1 MRLVG
6 GSAKYDR
13 DGEVVAETLLDRDV
27 SQRFLLRKNVGEML
41 LKGAGDVSDVSI
53 TPKRKNVK
61 EPRLNKV
68 NNHTTAELSDLNNLS
83 RTCTSDVGTRRQGVR
98 SSFSIKVAKNH
109 HPQISSES
117 KGNLPDVEVDHR
129 VGRVINRDPRLRDK
143 RSDGV
148 AKGERAEE
156 KTKTPTNTIV
166 ECSNEKRLMKTVA
179 ARVFASRSFRNKED
193 EEEEENEGDGL
204 LKKKQ
209 KKKKKVKER
218 SFLRHKERCSQ
229 KSHGKDHLPAEA
241 QNDHQPRSCSEGS
254 RPSGQVTE
262 RRRGEQVRVL
272 SYNKSGEW
280 CEAHAPS
287 GEVGWVPS
295 NYITPVNSLEKHSW
309 YHGPISRNTAE
320 YLLSSGINGSFLV
333 RESESSPGQRS
344 ISLRYDGRVYHYR
357 INEDENSKLYVSSEF
372 RFNTL
377 AELAHHHSQHADG
390 LITQLLYPAPKR
402 NKPTVFGLTPGNN
415 DSGPTL
421 FGLNSAE
428 PDEWE
433 IERTDIAMKHKLGGG
448 QYGDVYEAL
457 WKRHNIYVAVK
468 TLKEDTMALK
478 DFLEEAAIMKAMKH
492 PNLVQ
497 LLGVCTREPPFY
509 IVTEFMTRGNLL
521 DYLRNCSHDEVNEVV
536 LLYMATQ
543 VASAMEY
550 LEDRNFIHRDLAAR
564 NCLVGENHLVKVADF
579 GLARLMRDDT
589 YTAHAGAKFP
599 IKWTA
604 PEGLAYNKFST
615 KSDVWAFGI
624 LLWEI
629 ATYGV
634 SPYPGVDLTN
644 VYHLLES
651 GYRMDCPQ
659 GCPTRVYDLM
669 KQCWLWSA
677 GDRPTFSHIHHALE
691 TMFQETSI
699 TEEVE
704 QQLAAGGG
712 GRRVRGTSAGPH
724 QQWSDDQLPTSPRT
738 SSARQRSNKNK
749 HAVEEGSSPNL
760 PREVRPSPGI
770 LSARSTVVQLR
781 RTTNKKGKQAPAPPK
796 RTSSFRDST
805 CTDQELPGGM
815 AGDELNE
822 FNGIQ
827 KDLAD
832 LASSNDAESESDLR
846 ERTPDTEDSGAQS
859 LPATQGIGTSH
870 STFRAEPP
878 HLQSF
883 RQKPS
888 IGLRDPKTS
897 GDRIRRGRMEKSESQ
912 SGTIGSRH
920 ITVAALEV
928 HNVKRAINR
937 YGTLPKGARI
947 GAYLESLRQSGLS
960 QGVPPTD
967 DQSADQDDLERGQ
980 PEGQVDQEENK
991 ELDQNAVSMIRSNST
1006 QSGFPPQSPLISRL
1020 SPRLQSLRGDKRSKE
1035 PSLADLEFPPPPMD
1049 LPPPPDDFME
1059 ENQSTSLEFP
1069 PPPGSDQGIGTS
1081 SPESRRRLAQK
1092 PIPSPRGRRKTEY
1105 STISPQKVPTQ
1116 PLQDSQ
1122 HVAGEGSE
1130 SPQAE
1135 RTTLSITRQK
1145 LRDSEAEKPPVRT
1158 KPNLDSNLDSDVN
1171 DSSPGSRFG
1180 VSLRH
1185 RDQSSDSCDS
1195 YKSTDNLSPRA
1206 LLNNSKVKAKS
1217 STNLAKSP
1225 GSSSADTEGLQ
1236 TPSSPAGDDAQTPS
1250 SPAGGN
1256 GSPPSVDA
1264 ASLASRDGSVEELSS
1279 EEPKVVLG
1287 LGINHEVKESLE
1299 LKLVSELKEA
1309 DDKKEQSSE
1318 SGVVEEGSPDSQKN
1332 PAVQLVSELF
1342 ESLCQKTSKTGDSP
1356 RIDNG
1361 NVVNIEQNTKCESE
1375 NTSVKD
1381 SSNQIGFKASLK
1393 KVKSNFEKNNSDKE
1407 QRKINFKAQL
1417 RKTDTSKSVDDC
1429 LNAENDPHSTLM
1441 DFRAQL
1447 RKTNVVKD
1455 DENEAKTPEEDA
1467 SADQQENNERV
1478 SSLVNKKNENNGKNE
1493 QSCDSGIKSD
1503 IMSESVT
1510 SIQSEKRD
1518 SIPGEKRDSVQ
1529 SDTLKVNE
1537 EEDAKRF
1544 SSSSISS
1551 LKKLWEKQDADKL
1564 AKSDPNQ
1571 TSPKYAP
1578 CAYKRPELPKL
1589 IKGEKDSTPDIPP
1602 LKKTPED
1609 EGKVG
1614 KLEKRM
1620 WPPTGGESDHKPS
1633 DGKPSV
1639 PVKPVVKSFKLPPP
1653 PAGIKPPPPK
1663 PAGIYATPS
1672 VIRPPSVPVI
1682 SVKKE
1687 GKDTESKESKLT
1699 KESTT
1704 PAISGN
1710 PPPATSSSGG
1720 APPSDSI
1727 GSSSSNSSEKA
1738 GLIEQ
1743 GKTLENSIASLRS
1756 EGSTATVAACIQ
1768 SAQKVSGFHRACG
1781 DYMDNIPPQSRFH
1794 MRELLTRLELQTRQL
1809 RSAGGRSIEHNEKLF
1824 LEIENTVKDVT
1835 NTVLR

>member
-1 MRLVG
+1 MGGQQGKERHLGSGSGTITRSSKAKYRSGREIRTTGANIFTEHNGGGEAERGLRGPVFTTGRRLVVDPRALHPAYAPAYQAYAAPPYLARYSSTITVGEALLAARPLPDLPDLVSDSG
-6 GSAKYDR
+6 GGALDPMGGPGPPEQQHVGATFTAAIQPTTASTHATPAPLPVSATAQVTSTPQQDTATAATKWHSRENLLAPEEEGDPQLFVALYEFR
-13 DGEVVAETLLDRDV
+13 AQGENQL
-27 SQRFLLRKNVGEML
+27 SLRK
-41 LKGAGDVSDVSI
+41 
-53 TPKRKNVK
+53 
-61 EPRLNKV
+61 
-68 NNHTTAELSDLNNLS
+68 
-83 RTCTSDVGTRRQGVR
+83 
-98 SSFSIKVAKNH
+98 
-109 HPQISSES
+109 
-117 KGNLPDVEVDHR
+117 
-129 VGRVINRDPRLRDK
+129 
-143 RSDGV
+143 
-148 AKGERAEE
+148 
-156 KTKTPTNTIV
+156 
-166 ECSNEKRLMKTVA
+166 
-179 ARVFASRSFRNKED
+179 
-193 EEEEENEGDGL
+193 
-204 LKKKQ
+204 
-209 KKKKKVKER
+209 
-218 SFLRHKERCSQ
+218 
-229 KSHGKDHLPAEA
+229 
-241 QNDHQPRSCSEGS
+241 
-254 RPSGQVTE
+254 
-262 RRRGEQVRVL
+262 GEQVRVL
-272 SYNKSGEW
+272 SYNTSGEW
-280 CEAHAPS
+280 CEAHAGS

-344 ISLRYDGRVYHYR
+344 ISLRYNGRVYHYR

-377 AELAHHHSQHADG
+377 AELVHHHSQHADG

-402 NKPTVFGLTPGNN
+402 NKPTVFGLTPV
-415 DSGPTL
+415 GPL
-421 FGLNSAE
+421 HAE

-448 QYGDVYEAL
+448 QYGDVYEAV
-457 WKRHNIYVAVK
+457 WKRYNICVAVK

-509 IVTEFMTRGNLL
+509 IVTEFMSRGNLL
-521 DYLRNCSHDEVNEVV
+521 DYLRVCSHEEVNEVV

-550 LEDRNFIHRDLAAR
+550 LEERNFIHRDLAAR

-624 LLWEI
+624 LLWEF

-659 GCPTRVYDLM
+659 GCPVRVYELM
-669 KQCWLWSA
+669 KQCWLWNPS
-677 GDRPTFSHIHHALE
+677 DRPTFSHIHHALE

-699 TEEVE
+699 TDEVE

-712 GRRVRGTSAGPH
+712 RKVRGSSTSTH
-724 QQWSDDQLPTSPRT
+724 QQWNEDQLPTSPRT

-749 HAVEEGSSPNL
+749 HGAVDEGSSPNL
-760 PREVRPSPGI
+760 PRDVRPSPGI
-770 LSARSTVVQLR
+770 LSSRSTVVQLR

-805 CTDQELPGGM
+805 CTDQDLPAGM

-832 LASSNDAESESDLR
+832 LASSNDAESESELR

-859 LPATQGIGTSH
+859 LPATQALTSAH
-870 STFRAEPP
+870 STFRADPP
-878 HLQSF
+878 QLQSF
-883 RQKPS
+883 RQKS
-888 IGLRDPKTS
+888 SAGLRDSKA
-897 GDRIRRGRMEKSESQ
+897 GGERLRRSRMEKSESQ
-912 SGTIGSRH
+912 SGTGGGRH
-920 ITVAALEV
+920 LTVAALEV

-960 QGVPPTD
+960 QGVPPSD
-967 DQSADQDDLERGQ
+967 EQSIEQQEEQQEQGHQEEQDD
-980 PEGQVDQEENK
+980 PEENK
-991 ELDQNAVSMIRSNST
+991 DTSDKNAASMIRSNST

-1020 SPRLQSLRGDKRSKE
+1020 SPRLQSLRVDKRNKE
-1035 PSLADLEFPPPPMD
+1035 PSLADLEFPPPPAD

-1059 ENQSTSLEFP
+1059 DTQSATLEFP
-1069 PPPGSDQGIGTS
+1069 PPPGSERWLGTS
-1081 SPESRRRLAQK
+1081 SPEAHRRLIQK
-1092 PIPSPRGRRKTEY
+1092 PIPSPRARRKTDY
-1105 STISPQKVPTQ
+1105 SNVSPQKLAAQTTQ
-1116 PLQDSQ
+1116 ENQQ
-1122 HVAGEGSE
+1122 TVVEGLE

-1135 RTTLSITRQK
+1135 RATLSITRCR
-1145 LRDSEAEKPPVRT
+1145 LRDTDIDKPPVRA
-1158 KPNLDSNLDSDVN
+1158 KPILDTSLDGDTSEG
-1171 DSSPGSRFG
+1171 SPASRFG
-1180 VSLRH
+1180 VNLRH
-1185 RDQSSDSCDS
+1185 RDQSSDSCES
-1195 YKSTDNLSPRA
+1195 FKSTENLSPRPG
-1206 LLNNSKVKAKS
+1206 LGNAKIKMK
-1217 STNLAKSP
+1217 STSALAKSP
-1225 GSSSADTEGLQ
+1225 GSSSAETEGLQ
-1236 TPSSPAGDDAQTPS
+1236 TPSSPIADGGQTPS
-1250 SPAGGN
+1250 SPAAVD

-1264 ASLASRDGSVEELSS
+1264 ASLASRDGSIEEISS

-1299 LKLVSELKEA
+1299 LKLVSELKEV
-1309 DDKKEQSSE
+1309 DDKKEQSPDPVPTGE
-1318 SGVVEEGSPDSQKN
+1318 TSPGSQKN

-1342 ESLCQKTSKTGDSP
+1342 ESLCHKSNKMGESP
-1356 RIDNG
+1356 RLDNG
-1361 NVVNIEQNTKCESE
+1361 NTANVEHTIKSESE
-1375 NTSVKD
+1375 NSNVRD
-1381 SSNQIGFKASLK
+1381 ISNQITFKTNLK
-1393 KVKSNFEKNNSDKE
+1393 KIKSPFERNSSDKD

-1417 RKTDTSKSVDDC
+1417 RKTDTGKSVEDSC
-1429 LNAENDPHSTLM
+1429 NMENDPHSTLM

-1447 RKTNVVKD
+1447 RKTNVMKESESV
-1455 DENEAKTPEEDA
+1455 AKTPEEDICL
-1467 SADQQENNERV
+1467 SDQQENGVQVFSEV
-1478 SSLVNKKNENNGKNE
+1478 FKKSDNGGKNE
-1493 QSCDSGIKSD
+1493 RSYDSGIKSD
-1503 IMSESVT
+1503 VMSESIT

-1518 SIPGEKRDSVQ
+1518 SLQGEKRDSVQ
-1529 SDTLKVNE
+1529 SEKRDSVQSDNLKVSE
-1537 EEDAKRF
+1537 DEDAKRF

-1551 LKKLWEKQDADKL
+1551 LKKLWEKQDSDKL

-1578 CAYKRPELPKL
+1578 CIYKRPELPKL
-1589 IKGEKDSTPDIPP
+1589 MKSEKEINSDTQ
-1602 LKKTPED
+1602 LTNKTPED
-1609 EGKVG
+1609 EGKIG
-1614 KLEKRM
+1614 KLERKM
-1620 WPPTGGESDHKPS
+1620 WPPATGGEAESKLT

-1639 PVKPVVKSFKLPPP
+1639 PVKPMVKSFKLPPP
-1653 PAGIKPPPPK
+1653 PAGVKPPPPK

-1672 VIRPPSVPVI
+1672 IIRPPSVPVI

-1687 GKDTESKESKLT
+1687 GKDAENRDT
-1699 KESTT
+1699 KQ
-1704 PAISGN
+1704 AHNVSGN
-1710 PPPATSSSGG
+1710 PAPNMTSSGGTVPSDSVSGSSSG
-1720 APPSDSI
+1720 SM
-1727 GSSSSNSSEKA
+1727 EKA
-1738 GLIEQ
+1738 GLLEQ
-1743 GKTLENSIASLRS
+1743 GHAVEASIANLRS
-1756 EGSTATVAACIQ
+1756 ESSTTTVAACIQ
-1768 SAQKVSGFHRACG
+1768 AAQKVSSFHRACG

-1824 LEIENTVKDVT
+1824 FEIENTIRDVT
-1835 NTVLR
+1835 NTLHR

>member
-1 MRLVG
+1 MG
-6 GSAKYDR
+6 GQQGKERHLGSGGGTITRSSKAKYR
-13 DGEVVAETLLDRDV
+13 SGREIRTTGANIFTEHNGGGEAERGLRGLVFTTGRRPLDPHSPYHAHVSHYHAHAAPPCLARYTSTITVGEALLAARPLPDLPDLVSGSGPLDPMGGPGPPEPQPHVGATFTTITPTPAATHATPPPVSTAAAATAPAPTPQQEATATKWHSRENLLAPEEEGDPQLFVALYEFRAQGENQL
-27 SQRFLLRKNVGEML
+27 SLRK
-41 LKGAGDVSDVSI
+41 
-53 TPKRKNVK
+53 
-61 EPRLNKV
+61 
-68 NNHTTAELSDLNNLS
+68 
-83 RTCTSDVGTRRQGVR
+83 
-98 SSFSIKVAKNH
+98 
-109 HPQISSES
+109 
-117 KGNLPDVEVDHR
+117 
-129 VGRVINRDPRLRDK
+129 
-143 RSDGV
+143 
-148 AKGERAEE
+148 
-156 KTKTPTNTIV
+156 
-166 ECSNEKRLMKTVA
+166 
-179 ARVFASRSFRNKED
+179 
-193 EEEEENEGDGL
+193 
-204 LKKKQ
+204 
-209 KKKKKVKER
+209 
-218 SFLRHKERCSQ
+218 
-229 KSHGKDHLPAEA
+229 
-241 QNDHQPRSCSEGS
+241 
-254 RPSGQVTE
+254 
-262 RRRGEQVRVL
+262 GEQVRVL

-280 CEAHAPS
+280 CEAHAGS

-344 ISLRYDGRVYHYR
+344 ISLRYNGRVYHYR

-377 AELAHHHSQHADG
+377 AELVHHHSQHADG

-402 NKPTVFGLTPGNN
+402 NKPTVFGLTP
-415 DSGPTL
+415 
-421 FGLNSAE
+421 E

-448 QYGDVYEAL
+448 QYGDVYEAV
-457 WKRHNIYVAVK
+457 WKRYNICVAVK

-521 DYLRNCSHDEVNEVV
+521 DYLRVCSHDEVNEVV

-543 VASAMEY
+543 VAAAMEY
-550 LEDRNFIHRDLAAR
+550 LEERNFIHRDLAAR

-624 LLWEI
+624 LLWEF

-659 GCPTRVYDLM
+659 GCPVRVYELM
-669 KQCWLWSA
+669 KQCWLWNPS
-677 GDRPTFSHIHHALE
+677 DRPTFSHIHHALE

-712 GRRVRGTSAGPH
+712 RKVRGSTSSSTH
-724 QQWSDDQLPTSPRT
+724 QQWGEDQLPTSPRT

-749 HAVEEGSSPNL
+749 HNVMDEGSSPNL
-760 PREVRPSPGI
+760 PRDVRPSPGI

-796 RTSSFRDST
+796 RTRGSSLRVTSPRQRMRAVYEGGMRRERQGEGSSFRDST
-805 CTDQELPGGM
+805 CTDQDLPAGM

-822 FNGIQ
+822 FNGIDKIFEGIQ

-832 LASSNDAESESDLR
+832 LASSNDAESESELR

-859 LPATQGIGTSH
+859 LPTTQGLTSTH
-870 STFRAEPP
+870 STFRADPP

-883 RQKPS
+883 RQKS
-888 IGLRDPKTS
+888 SVGLRDPKIS
-897 GDRIRRGRMEKSESQ
+897 GERLRRGRMEKADSQ
-912 SGTIGSRH
+912 SGIGGGKH
-920 ITVAALEV
+920 LTVAALEV

-960 QGVPPTD
+960 QGVPPSDDHIQSSEQQEEQQEHVQQD
-967 DQSADQDDLERGQ
+967 DQG
-980 PEGQVDQEENK
+980 DQEENK
-991 ELDQNAVSMIRSNST
+991 DTPDKNSASMIRSNST

-1020 SPRLQSLRGDKRSKE
+1020 SPRLPPLRTDKRTKE
-1035 PSLADLEFPPPPMD
+1035 PSLADLEFPPPPVD

-1059 ENQSTSLEFP
+1059 DTQCASLDFP
-1069 PPPGSDQGIGTS
+1069 PPPGSDRWLGTS
-1081 SPESRRRLAQK
+1081 SPESHRRLVQK
-1092 PIPSPRGRRKTEY
+1092 PIPSPRARRKTDY
-1105 STISPQKVPTQ
+1105 SNVSPQKLSAQ
-1116 PLQDSQ
+1116 SSENQQ
-1122 HVAGEGSE
+1122 VAAEGSE

-1135 RTTLSITRQK
+1135 RTTLSITRRR
-1145 LRDSEAEKPPVRT
+1145 LRDTDADKPPVRA
-1158 KPNLDSNLDSDVN
+1158 KPSLDTSIDGDTSEG
-1171 DSSPGSRFG
+1171 SPASRFG
-1180 VSLRH
+1180 VNLRH
-1185 RDQSSDSCDS
+1185 RDQSSDSCES
-1195 YKSTDNLSPRA
+1195 FKSNENLSPRPG
-1206 LLNNSKVKAKS
+1206 LGNTKIKVKAS
-1217 STNLAKSP
+1217 SVPAKSP
-1225 GSSSADTEGLQ
+1225 GSSSAETEGLQ
-1236 TPSSPAGDDAQTPS
+1236 TPSSPIGDGGQTPS
-1250 SPAGGN
+1250 SPAAVD

-1264 ASLASRDGSVEELSS
+1264 ASLVSRDGSIEELSS
-1279 EEPKVVLG
+1279 EEPKVVVLG

-1299 LKLVSELKEA
+1299 LKLVAELKEV
-1309 DDKKEQSSE
+1309 DDKKEH
-1318 SGVVEEGSPDSQKN
+1318 SPDPVATEETSPGSQKN
-1332 PAVQLVSELF
+1332 PALQLVSELF
-1342 ESLCQKTSKTGDSP
+1342 ESLRHKNNKMSESP
-1356 RIDNG
+1356 HLDNG
-1361 NVVNIEQNTKCESE
+1361 NTVNNEHSIKCESE
-1375 NTSVKD
+1375 NINVRETG
-1381 SSNQIGFKASLK
+1381 NQLGFKASLK
-1393 KVKSNFEKNNSDKE
+1393 KVKSPFERNSSEKD

-1417 RKTDTSKSVDDC
+1417 RKTDTAKSVEDC
-1429 LNAENDPHSTLM
+1429 CNTEIDPHSTLM

-1447 RKTNVVKD
+1447 RKTSVVKD
-1455 DENEAKTPEEDA
+1455 GESAAKSPEED
-1467 SADQQENNERV
+1467 SSPGEQQENGIQVLSEV
-1478 SSLVNKKNENNGKNE
+1478 IKKSDSSGKNE
-1493 QSCDSGIKSD
+1493 WSCDSGIKSD
-1503 IMSESVT
+1503 VMSESII

-1518 SIPGEKRDSVQ
+1518 SLQGEKRDSVQ
-1529 SDTLKVNE
+1529 SDSLKVSEDE
-1537 EEDAKRF
+1537 EAKRF

-1551 LKKLWEKQDADKL
+1551 LKKLWEKQDSDKL

-1578 CAYKRPELPKL
+1578 CIYKRPELPKL
-1589 IKGEKDSTPDIPP
+1589 TKSEKDANTETQPAN
-1602 LKKTPED
+1602 KTPED

-1614 KLEKRM
+1614 KLERRM
-1620 WPPTGGESDHKPS
+1620 WPPTSGGEADVKIV

-1639 PVKPVVKSFKLPPP
+1639 PVKPMVKTFKLPPP
-1653 PAGIKPPPPK
+1653 PAGVKPPPPK

-1672 VIRPPSVPVI
+1672 IIRPPSVPVL
-1682 SVKKE
+1682 SVKKD
-1687 GKDTESKESKLT
+1687 GKDTDIKDIRLLKEVNH
-1699 KESTT
+1699 
-1704 PAISGN
+1704 AGN
-1710 PPPATSSSGG
+1710 PPQSMTSSGG
-1720 APPSDSI
+1720 TAPSDSVS
-1727 GSSSSNSSEKA
+1727 GSSNSSAEKA
-1738 GLIEQ
+1738 GLMEH
-1743 GKTLENSIASLRS
+1743 GHLVETSIANLRS
-1756 EGSTATVAACIQ
+1756 ESSTSTVAACIQ
-1768 SAQKVSGFHRACG
+1768 AAQKVSAFHRACG
-1781 DYMDNIPPQSRFH
+1781 DYMDNIPPQTRFH

-1824 LEIENTVKDVT
+1824 LEIENTVRDVT
-1835 NTVLR
+1835 NTIQR

>member
-402 NKPTVFGLTPGNN
+402 NKPTVFGLTP
-415 DSGPTL
+415 
-421 FGLNSAE
+421 AE

-822 FNGIQ
+822 FNGIDKIFEGIQ

>member
-1 MRLVG
+1 MG
-6 GSAKYDR
+6 GQQGKERHLGSGGGTITRSGKAKY
-13 DGEVVAETLLDRDV
+13 
-27 SQRFLLRKNVGEML
+27 
-41 LKGAGDVSDVSI
+41 
-53 TPKRKNVK
+53 
-61 EPRLNKV
+61 
-68 NNHTTAELSDLNNLS
+68 
-83 RTCTSDVGTRRQGVR
+83 R
-98 SSFSIKVAKNH
+98 SSREIRTAGANIFTEHNEALLAAR
-109 HPQISSES
+109 PLPD
-117 KGNLPDVEVDHR
+117 LPDVVSGSGGGALDPMGGPGPPESQH
-129 VGRVINRDPRLRDK
+129 VGATFVSTIQSALPAH
-143 RSDGV
+143 V
-148 AKGERAEE
+148 AQSPLPVSVSAAAAA
-156 KTKTPTNTIV
+156 
-166 ECSNEKRLMKTVA
+166 VA
-179 ARVFASRSFRNKED
+179 AAQVTSATPLGDANTTNAAATKWHSRENLLAP
-193 EEEEENEGDGL
+193 EEEGDPQLFVALYEFRAQGENQL
-204 LKKKQ
+204 T
-209 KKKKKVKER
+209 
-218 SFLRHKERCSQ
+218 LRK
-229 KSHGKDHLPAEA
+229 
-241 QNDHQPRSCSEGS
+241 
-254 RPSGQVTE
+254 
-262 RRRGEQVRVL
+262 GEQVRVL

-280 CEAHAPS
+280 CEAQAGS

-377 AELAHHHSQHADG
+377 AELVHHHSQHADG

-402 NKPTVFGLTPGNN
+402 NKPTVFGLTPGTV
-415 DSGPTL
+415 SM
-421 FGLNSAE
+421 FAFEE

-448 QYGDVYEAL
+448 QYGDVYEAV
-457 WKRHNIYVAVK
+457 WKRYNICVAVK

-478 DFLEEAAIMKAMKH
+478 DFLEEASIMKEMKH

-509 IVTEFMTRGNLL
+509 IVTEFMSRGNLL
-521 DYLRNCSHDEVNEVV
+521 DYLRTCSHDEVNEVT

-543 VASAMEY
+543 VAAAMEY
-550 LEDRNFIHRDLAAR
+550 LEDRSFIHRDLAAR

-659 GCPTRVYDLM
+659 GCPVRVYELM
-669 KQCWLWSA
+669 KQCWLWIPS
-677 GDRPTFSHIHHALE
+677 DRPTFSHIHHALE

-712 GRRVRGTSAGPH
+712 RKVVRGSSTGTH
-724 QQWSDDQLPTSPRT
+724 QQWNEEQLPTSPRT
-738 SSARQRSNKNK
+738 SSTKQRTKNK
-749 HAVEEGSSPNL
+749 HGMMDEGSSPNL
-760 PREVRPSPGI
+760 PRDVRPSPGI

-805 CTDQELPGGM
+805 CTDQDMPAGM

-822 FNGIQ
+822 FNGIDKIFEGIQ

-859 LPATQGIGTSH
+859 LPTTQGLTSTH
-870 STFRAEPP
+870 STFRSDPP

-883 RQKPS
+883 RQKS
-888 IGLRDPKTS
+888 GGLRDPKAG

-960 QGVPPTD
+960 QGVPPAD
-967 DQSADQDDLERGQ
+967 EQSSEHQQEDQDEHGDQDDQ
-980 PEGQVDQEENK
+980 KDTVDK
-991 ELDQNAVSMIRSNST
+991 NAASMIRSNST
-1006 QSGFPPQSPLISRL
+1006 QSGFQPQSPLISRL
-1020 SPRLQSLRGDKRSKE
+1020 SPRLQPLRSDKRNKE
-1035 PSLADLEFPPPPMD
+1035 PSLADLEFPPPPLD
-1049 LPPPPDDFME
+1049 LPPPPDDFIE
-1059 ENQSTSLEFP
+1059 ENQSTALEFP
-1069 PPPGSDQGIGTS
+1069 PPPGSDRWLGTS

-1092 PIPSPRGRRKTEY
+1092 PIPSPRARRKADFANV
-1105 STISPQKVPTQ
+1105 SPQKLPSSAV
-1116 PLQDSQ
+1116 QDSQ
-1122 HVAGEGSE
+1122 QGAGEGSE
-1130 SPQAE
+1130 SPQAD
-1135 RTTLSITRQK
+1135 RATLSVTRCRM
-1145 LRDSEAEKPPVRT
+1145 RDADADKPPVRA
-1158 KPNLDSNLDSDVN
+1158 KPNLDTSLDGEASEG
-1171 DSSPGSRFG
+1171 SPASRFG

-1185 RDQSSDSCDS
+1185 RDQSSDSCES
-1195 YKSTDNLSPRA
+1195 FKSTENLSPRPGLSSA
-1206 LLNNSKVKAKS
+1206 KGKGKS
-1217 STNLAKSP
+1217 SSAAAKSP
-1225 GSSSADTEGLQ
+1225 GSSSADTEGMQ
-1236 TPSSPAGDDAQTPS
+1236 TPSSPVGESGQAPS
-1250 SPAGGN
+1250 SPAAVD

-1264 ASLASRDGSVEELSS
+1264 ASLASRDGSVEELSA

-1309 DDKKEQSSE
+1309 DEKKEQKDDKKEP
-1318 SGVVEEGSPDSQKN
+1318 SPDGVTGGETSPGSQKN

-1342 ESLCQKTSKTGDSP
+1342 ESLRQKSNKVADTP
-1356 RIDNG
+1356 HLDNG
-1361 NVVNIEQNTKCESE
+1361 NAVNIESDNS
-1375 NTSVKD
+1375 NLRD
-1381 SSNQIGFKASLK
+1381 SSNQIGFKTNLK
-1393 KVKSNFEKNNSDKE
+1393 KVKNTFEKSSSEKE
-1407 QRKINFKAQL
+1407 ERKIYFKTQL
-1417 RKTDTSKSVDDC
+1417 RKTDTSKGDD
-1429 LNAENDPHSTLM
+1429 NVNMESDPHSTLM

-1447 RKTNVVKD
+1447 RKTNIVKED
-1455 DENEAKTPEEDA
+1455 DSKAIGDDTSPG
-1467 SADQQENNERV
+1467 DQQENGSQVLSE
-1478 SSLVNKKNENNGKNE
+1478 VNKKSDNAGKNE
-1493 QSCDSGIKSD
+1493 RSCDSGIKSD

-1510 SIQSEKRD
+1510 SIHS
-1518 SIPGEKRDSVQ
+1518 EKRDSVQ
-1529 SDTLKVNE
+1529 SDSLKVSE
-1537 EEDAKRF
+1537 DEDAKRF

-1564 AKSDPNQ
+1564 AKADPNQ

-1578 CAYKRPELPKL
+1578 SMNKRPDLPKL
-1589 IKGEKDSTPDIPP
+1589 TKSEKDSVADTPV

-1614 KLEKRM
+1614 KLERRV
-1620 WPPTGGESDHKPS
+1620 WPPPSSSEMDAKPA

-1653 PAGIKPPPPK
+1653 PAGVKPPPPK

-1672 VIRPPSVPVI
+1672 LIRPPSVPVI

-1687 GKDTESKESKLT
+1687 GKDSESKDSKALKET
-1699 KESTT
+1699 KDSVSKDN
-1704 PAISGN
+1704 ASGN
-1710 PPPATSSSGG
+1710 PPPSMTSSGG
-1720 APPSDSI
+1720 TLPSDSVS
-1727 GSSSSNSSEKA
+1727 GSSNSSTEKA
-1738 GLIEQ
+1738 GLVEQ
-1743 GKTLENSIASLRS
+1743 GRGVEASVATLRT
-1756 EGSTATVAACIQ
+1756 EGATTTVAACIQ
-1768 SAQKVSGFHRACG
+1768 SAQRVLDFYQACWE
-1781 DYMDNIPPQSRFH
+1781 YMDNIPPQSRFH

-1824 LEIENTVKDVT
+1824 AEIESTVRDVT
-1835 NTVLR
+1835 NTVQR

>member
-1 MRLVG
+1 MH
-6 GSAKYDR
+6 
-13 DGEVVAETLLDRDV
+13 
-27 SQRFLLRKNVGEML
+27 N
-41 LKGAGDVSDVSI
+41 I
-53 TPKRKNVK
+53 
-61 EPRLNKV
+61 
-68 NNHTTAELSDLNNLS
+68 
-83 RTCTSDVGTRRQGVR
+83 
-98 SSFSIKVAKNH
+98 
-109 HPQISSES
+109 
-117 KGNLPDVEVDHR
+117 
-129 VGRVINRDPRLRDK
+129 
-143 RSDGV
+143 
-148 AKGERAEE
+148 
-156 KTKTPTNTIV
+156 
-166 ECSNEKRLMKTVA
+166 
-179 ARVFASRSFRNKED
+179 
-193 EEEEENEGDGL
+193 
-204 LKKKQ
+204 
-209 KKKKKVKER
+209 
-218 SFLRHKERCSQ
+218 
-229 KSHGKDHLPAEA
+229 
-241 QNDHQPRSCSEGS
+241 
-254 RPSGQVTE
+254 
-262 RRRGEQVRVL
+262 GEQVRVL

-280 CEAHAPS
+280 CEAHASS

-377 AELAHHHSQHADG
+377 AELVHHHSQHADG

-402 NKPTVFGLTPGNN
+402 NKPTVFGLT
-415 DSGPTL
+415 
-421 FGLNSAE
+421 

-457 WKRHNIYVAVK
+457 WKRYNICVAVK

-543 VASAMEY
+543 VAAAMEY
-550 LEDRNFIHRDLAAR
+550 LEERNFIHRDLAAR

-644 VYHLLES
+644 VYHLLET

-704 QQLAAGGG
+704 QQLAAGV
-712 GRRVRGTSAGPH
+712 GRKLRGSSSGAH
-724 QQWSDDQLPTSPRT
+724 QQWNEDQLPTSPRT
-738 SSARQRSNKNK
+738 SSSRQRSNKNK
-749 HAVEEGSSPNL
+749 HVLDEGSSPNL
-760 PREVRPSPGI
+760 PRDVRPSPGI

-781 RTTNKKGKQAPAPPK
+781 RATNKKGKQAPAPPK

-805 CTDQELPGGM
+805 CTDQELAGGI
-815 AGDELNE
+815 AGDDLNE

-859 LPATQGIGTSH
+859 LPATQGITSTH
-870 STFRAEPP
+870 STFRAEP
-878 HLQSF
+878 LQSF

-888 IGLRDPKTS
+888 LGIR
-897 GDRIRRGRMEKSESQ
+897 DRIRKGRMEKSESQ

-960 QGVPPTD
+960 QGVPPSD
-967 DQSADQDDLERGQ
+967 HHSGDLDDLERGQ
-980 PEGQVDQEENK
+980 LEGQVDQDDHK
-991 ELDQNAVSMIRSNST
+991 ETDPNTASMIRSNST
-1006 QSGFPPQSPLISRL
+1006 QSGFPPHSPLISRL
-1020 SPRLQSLRGDKRSKE
+1020 SPRLQSLRSEKRNKE
-1035 PSLADLEFPPPPMD
+1035 PTLADLEFPPPPLD

-1059 ENQSTSLEFP
+1059 ESQQVSMEFP
-1069 PPPGSDQGIGTS
+1069 PPPGSDQGHGTS
-1081 SPESRRRLAQK
+1081 LPDSRSRLAQK
-1092 PIPSPRGRRKTEY
+1092 PIPSPRARRKTEY
-1105 STISPQKVPTQ
+1105 SCVSPQKQIV
-1116 PLQDSQ
+1116 QDSQ
-1122 HVAGEGSE
+1122 QNPDEGSE

-1135 RTTLSITRQK
+1135 RATLSVTRRK
-1145 LRDSEAEKPPVRT
+1145 LRDTESDKPPIRS
-1158 KPNLDSNLDSDVN
+1158 KPSLDSSLDGDVN
-1171 DSSPGSRFG
+1171 DGSPGSRFG

-1206 LLNNSKVKAKS
+1206 GMNTSKGKAKS
-1217 STNLAKSP
+1217 SSNVAKSP
-1225 GSSSADTEGLQ
+1225 GSSSADTEGMQ
-1236 TPSSPAGDDAQTPS
+1236 TPSSPAGEDGRTPS
-1250 SPAGGN
+1250 SPAAAN
-1256 GSPPSVDA
+1256 GSPMSVDA
-1264 ASLASRDGSVEELSS
+1264 ASVTSHDGSIEEISS

-1299 LKLVSELKEA
+1299 LKLVSELKQTDEN
-1309 DDKKEQSSE
+1309 KEQSAEPGGTEVNS
-1318 SGVVEEGSPDSQKN
+1318 SDGQKN

-1342 ESLCQKTSKTGDSP
+1342 ESLRQKTNRSGESVN
-1356 RIDNG
+1356 IDNG
-1361 NVVNIEQNTKCESE
+1361 KAVSVEQNVKLESE
-1375 NTSVKD
+1375 SSNLRD

-1393 KVKSNFEKNNSDKE
+1393 KVKNTFEKNSSEYED
-1407 QRKINFKAQL
+1407 RKINFKAQL
-1417 RKTDTSKSVDDC
+1417 RKTETCKSVDDC
-1429 LNAENDPHSTLM
+1429 LNVETDAHSTLM

-1447 RKTNVVKD
+1447 RKTNIVKE
-1455 DENEAKTPEEDA
+1455 DEPAVKSPEEDA
-1467 SADQQENNERV
+1467 TSSSIEQETCEQV
-1478 SSLVNKKNENNGKNE
+1478 SNIVMKKNESNEKKE
-1493 QSCDSGIKSD
+1493 QSSDSGIKSD
-1503 IMSESVT
+1503 IMSESIV
-1510 SIQSEKRD
+1510 SIQSEKHD
-1518 SIPGEKRDSVQ
+1518 SEENEKRDSVQ
-1529 SDTLKVNE
+1529 SDTLKVSE
-1537 EEDAKRF
+1537 DEDAKRF

-1564 AKSDPNQ
+1564 AKPDPNQ

-1578 CAYKRPELPKL
+1578 CSYKRPELPKL
-1589 IKGEKDSTPDIPP
+1589 VKGDKEAASDTSLPP
-1602 LKKTPED
+1602 LKKTPEE

-1620 WPPTGGESDHKPS
+1620 WPPTGSETEQSIVKPS

-1639 PVKPVVKSFKLPPP
+1639 PVKPLVKSFKLPPP

-1687 GKDTESKESKLT
+1687 GRDSESKDIKVSKEVPPIT
-1699 KESTT
+1699 SSGNAPPSTT
-1704 PAISGN
+1704 
-1710 PPPATSSSGG
+1710 SSGG
-1720 APPSDSI
+1720 TVPCDSVS
-1727 GSSSSNSSEKA
+1727 GSPSSSTERAS
-1738 GLIEQ
+1738 LVEQ
-1743 GKTLENSIASLRS
+1743 GKNLEACIFNLRS
-1756 EGSTATVAACIQ
+1756 ETSTATVAACIQ
-1768 SAQKVSGFHRACG
+1768 SAQKVSSFHKVCG
-1781 DYMDNIPPQSRFH
+1781 EYMDNIPPQSRFH

-1835 NTVLR
+1835 TTVLR

>member
-1 MRLVG
+1 MG
-6 GSAKYDR
+6 GQQGKERHIIGSGSGTITRSTKARYR
-13 DGEVVAETLLDRDV
+13 SGREIRTTGANIFTEHNGDGEVLAASDWGLRGAPIFASGGRRGVGDPHSPPHHAHVPPYQAHPSALPRYTSNTSTTIVIGEALLAARPLPDLPDLVSGSAGGVGLDAMGGPGPPDGGQPHMGGTFTAIQPSSAATHPQAANLPVATPSSSPSPAQVTSVQASDVVATKWHSRENLLAPEEEGDPQLFVALYEFRAQGDNQL
-27 SQRFLLRKNVGEML
+27 SLRK
-41 LKGAGDVSDVSI
+41 
-53 TPKRKNVK
+53 
-61 EPRLNKV
+61 
-68 NNHTTAELSDLNNLS
+68 
-83 RTCTSDVGTRRQGVR
+83 
-98 SSFSIKVAKNH
+98 
-109 HPQISSES
+109 
-117 KGNLPDVEVDHR
+117 
-129 VGRVINRDPRLRDK
+129 
-143 RSDGV
+143 
-148 AKGERAEE
+148 
-156 KTKTPTNTIV
+156 
-166 ECSNEKRLMKTVA
+166 
-179 ARVFASRSFRNKED
+179 
-193 EEEEENEGDGL
+193 
-204 LKKKQ
+204 
-209 KKKKKVKER
+209 
-218 SFLRHKERCSQ
+218 
-229 KSHGKDHLPAEA
+229 
-241 QNDHQPRSCSEGS
+241 
-254 RPSGQVTE
+254 
-262 RRRGEQVRVL
+262 GEQVRVL

-402 NKPTVFGLTPGNN
+402 NKPTVFGLTP
-415 DSGPTL
+415 
-421 FGLNSAE
+421 AE

-550 LEDRNFIHRDLAAR
+550 LEERNFIHRDLAAR

-669 KQCWLWSA
+669 KQCWLWNA

-712 GRRVRGTSAGPH
+712 RRVRGTSSGPH
-724 QQWSDDQLPTSPRT
+724 QQWNEEQLPTSPRT

-749 HAVEEGSSPNL
+749 HGAVEEGSSPNL

-822 FNGIQ
+822 FNGIDKIFEGIQ

-859 LPATQGIGTSH
+859 LPATQGMATSH

-888 IGLRDPKTS
+888 IGLRDPKAS

-967 DQSADQDDLERGQ
+967 DQSADQDEQERGQ

-1059 ENQSTSLEFP
+1059 ENQSTSMEFP

-1105 STISPQKVPTQ
+1105 SCISPQKVPTQ
-1116 PLQDSQ
+1116 PAQDSQ
-1122 HVAGEGSE
+1122 QGAGEGSE

-1158 KPNLDSNLDSDVN
+1158 KPSLDSNLDSDVN

-1206 LLNNSKVKAKS
+1206 LLNSSKVKAKS

-1236 TPSSPAGDDAQTPS
+1236 TPSSPVADEAQTPS

-1264 ASLASRDGSVEELSS
+1264 ASLASRDGSIEELSS

-1318 SGVVEEGSPDSQKN
+1318 SVVVEEGSPDSQKN

-1342 ESLCQKTSKTGDSP
+1342 ESLCQKTNKSGDSA

-1361 NVVNIEQNTKCESE
+1361 NVVNIEQNTKSESE
-1375 NTSVKD
+1375 NTIVKD

-1429 LNAENDPHSTLM
+1429 LNTENDPHSTLM

-1467 SADQQENNERV
+1467 SPADQQENNERV

-1589 IKGEKDSTPDIPP
+1589 IKGEKDCSTPDIPP

-1620 WPPTGGESDHKPS
+1620 WPPVSGESDHKPS

-1672 VIRPPSVPVI
+1672 VIRPPTVPVI

-1687 GKDTESKESKLT
+1687 GKDNESKESKLL
-1699 KESTT
+1699 KESTP
-1704 PAISGN
+1704 PATSGN
-1710 PPPATSSSGG
+1710 PPPATTSSGG
-1720 APPSDSI
+1720 TLPSDSVS
-1727 GSSSSNSSEKA
+1727 GSSGSSSEKA

-1743 GKTLENSIASLRS
+1743 GRGLESSIASLRS